1 MQDSFNQLIQYIQAN
16 ILAVVGLPLLLTT
29 IVGIVLA
36 FMKKVVFYTDF
47 NDLALT
53 AGMFALPALAYIAGL
68 FFQVPEQICLYV
80 AGAVFAGLLIKVVL
94 TTWKSNGGSLWKT
107 PLVLV
112 GKVAM
117 SFLFIANL
125 FQSFTGKTRSK
136 RGAGMFVLLLMTPLT
151 LALVADHRGIFSI
164 TSTGRVRAATGRR
177 RK

>member
-1 MQDSFNQLIQYIQAN
+1 MSFEALIAWIQAN

-36 FMKKVVFYTDF
+36 FMKKVVFYADF
-47 NDLALT
+47 NDLALS
-53 AGMFALPALAYIAGL
+53 AGMFALPALTYVAGL
-68 FFQVPEQICLYV
+68 FFQVPETICLYV
-80 AGAVFAGLLIKVVL
+80 AGAVFLGLFAKTVL
-94 TTWKSNGGSLWKT
+94 TTWRGNDGSLWKT

-117 SFLFIANL
+117 SFLFIAHL
-125 FQSFTGKTRSK
+125 YQSFTGKTRSK
-136 RGAGMFVLLLMTPLT
+136 RGGGWFVLAILTPLM

-164 TSTGRVRAATGRR
+164 TSTGRVRAATGKA